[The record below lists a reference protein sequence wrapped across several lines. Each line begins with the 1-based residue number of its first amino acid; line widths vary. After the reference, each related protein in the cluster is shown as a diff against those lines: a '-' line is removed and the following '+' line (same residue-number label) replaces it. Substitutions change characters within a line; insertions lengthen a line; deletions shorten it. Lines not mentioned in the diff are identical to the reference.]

1 MNQAKPE
8 PCEIAEI
15 IEERPLSGEFD
26 EVLFGS
32 DKGDT
37 LWVKFS
43 DQNGINEWVGKFGV
57 RGFGTARVIKFEEP
71 DLFIV
76 ALRSSAYLVD
86 ATNRKLINE
95 YQNDNALDITYDD
108 KRKTLL
114 VADHTDLHWVEF
126 GGKRLFN
133 RKISVHGIRELM
145 IEGNILSGLGYAN
158 YDGEEKRFTF
168 DLDQLKIIGWEK
180 LPSGNPHGGRQKPR
194 WKFW

>member
-1 MNQAKPE
+1 VNSSKPE

-15 IEERPLSGEFD
+15 IEERPLSGEFE

-43 DQNGINEWVGKFGV
+43 DKNGINEWVGKFGV
-57 RGFGTARVIKFEEP
+57 RGCGTARVIRIDEP

-76 ALRSSAYLVD
+76 ALRSHAYLVN
-86 ATNRKLINE
+86 ATHRKLIHE
-95 YQNDNALDITYDD
+95 YQNDNALDITYDA
-108 KRKTLL
+108 KRKTLI
-114 VADHTDLHWVEF
+114 VADHTDLHWVQF
-126 GGKRLFN
+126 GGRTLFS
-133 RKISVHGIRELM
+133 RKISVDGIRELM

-180 LPSGNPHGGRQKPR
+180 LPSGNPHGSGKKFW